1 MVVLRPSS
9 VEFDGQRFGDVE
21 RVTIDSFSLDMAES
35 WGEEGPELMFA
46 DSVRRKT
53 TATVVQSVSRTEL
66 EVPELGLMG
75 ELVVDVTPGSDA
87 LTRRLEVD
95 VVVQSVGYVVRGDR
109 TRREIR
115 FVGVSLD
122 GESSP
127 IRVIGGG

>member
-66 EVPELGLMG
+66 EVPELGSMG
-75 ELVVDVTPGSDA
+75 ELVVEVTPGSDA
-87 LTRRLEVD
+87 LARRIEVD
-95 VVVQSVGYVVRGDR
+95 VVVQSVGYAVLGDR